1 MKRSVYDLLYRFGA
15 PWDGPPRADL
25 VRLVESGVV
34 TPTRLAPGRAIDL
47 GCGTGANVRY
57 LAEHGFD
64 AVGVDYSRVAL
75 EIARKRAADAG
86 TPASARFVE
95 GDITADRVA
104 GIEGV
109 FDLVLDFG
117 TLDDLDA
124 GGRRS
129 IARDDA
135 TIERVFAVNWWGTV
149 YLDRAFLPILLERP
163 EGHIVNVSSMGGFL
177 PVPGQTIYGAS
188 KAAVKLLTEGLH
200 SECAGTNVHITV
212 VLPGAVATNITTNS
226 GVAVP
231 ISGAKAEA
239 AARRTLSADKAA
251 RIILDGMEKDAYR
264 VMVGSDAK
272 LMDRLYRLNPRR
284 AAGFIAK
291 QMRDLL
297 GG

>member
-64 AVGVDYSRVAL
+64 AVGVDYSRVAI

-95 GDITADRVA
+95 GDLTADRGPGV
-104 GIEGV
+104 EGP

-124 GGRRS
+124 DGRRS
-129 IARDDA
+129 MARLVA
-135 TIERVFAVNWWGTV
+135 TLARPGAIFLFWCFWADRAALPRMSFTGPSRMTPVIEPGEEADLFAEAFSIER
-149 YLDRAFLPILLERP
+149 
-163 EGHIVNVSSMGGFL
+163 
-177 PVPGQTIYGAS
+177 
-188 KAAVKLLTEGLH
+188 LT
-200 SECAGTNVHITV
+200 
-212 VLPGAVATNITTNS
+212 
-226 GVAVP
+226 
-231 ISGAKAEA
+231 
-239 AARRTLSADKAA
+239 
-251 RIILDGMEKDAYR
+251 
-264 VMVGSDAK
+264 GSDPSSHTACF
-272 LMDRLYRLNPRR
+272 LMTRR
-284 AAGFIAK
+284 
-291 QMRDLL
+291 
-297 GG
+297 

>member
-75 EIARKRAADAG
+75 EIARKRAAEAG

-95 GDITADRVA
+95 GDITADRLPGV
-104 GIEGV
+104 EGV

-117 TLDDLDA
+117 TLDDLDP

-129 IARDDA
+129 MARLVA
-135 TIERVFAVNWWGTV
+135 TLARPGAIFLFWCFWADRAALPRMSFTGPSRMTPVIEPGEEADLFAEAFSIER
-149 YLDRAFLPILLERP
+149 
-163 EGHIVNVSSMGGFL
+163 
-177 PVPGQTIYGAS
+177 
-188 KAAVKLLTEGLH
+188 LT
-200 SECAGTNVHITV
+200 
-212 VLPGAVATNITTNS
+212 
-226 GVAVP
+226 
-231 ISGAKAEA
+231 
-239 AARRTLSADKAA
+239 
-251 RIILDGMEKDAYR
+251 
-264 VMVGSDAK
+264 GSDPSSHTACF
-272 LMDRLYRLNPRR
+272 LMTRR
-284 AAGFIAK
+284 
-291 QMRDLL
+291 
-297 GG
+297 